1 MKDPHNRRPP
11 CDLPGRSSSQ
21 DPKLCHKRSF
31 RDHASDWSFPH
42 VQWQP
47 LVSEHNVSA
56 LRWQTE
62 SFHRAGIQLTHELH
76 GQERVLAM
84 LHCRTHRCRFRL
96 PLSSMQAERRKNSW
110 RSHQQD
116 FIEPSR
122 ACRCSSSCSPSFWHK
137 SPGLMYSMRKSN
149 YHLYSLI
156 SSLNSCPSSPG
167 VKVANLLH
175 VVLLWS
181 LHWQSSIF
189 QVTFFLFFT
198 SWNCSVASAICDASS
213 IFSIFLV
220 LRNWANRPGH
230 LPSPLLSPS
239 FAF

>member
-1 MKDPHNRRPP
+1 MVAGHFHWCTFKMGLNLSRTLLAVLPRVPCPLDLRRPLLPLRLGLTPILSVTAASEILSYWILAVEVVSTRPTCSFHPLLSADSPLPHNRRPP
-11 CDLPGRSSSQ
+11 CDLPDRSSSQ

-47 LVSEHNVSA
+47 LVSEHKVSA
-56 LRWQTE
+56 LWWQIE

-116 FIEPSR
+116 FLEPSR

-137 SPGLMYSMRKSN
+137 SPGLLYSMRKSN
-149 YHLYSLI
+149 YH
-156 SSLNSCPSSPG
+156 
-167 VKVANLLH
+167 
-175 VVLLWS
+175 
-181 LHWQSSIF
+181 
-189 QVTFFLFFT
+189 
-198 SWNCSVASAICDASS
+198 
-213 IFSIFLV
+213 
-220 LRNWANRPGH
+220 
-230 LPSPLLSPS
+230 
-239 FAF
+239 